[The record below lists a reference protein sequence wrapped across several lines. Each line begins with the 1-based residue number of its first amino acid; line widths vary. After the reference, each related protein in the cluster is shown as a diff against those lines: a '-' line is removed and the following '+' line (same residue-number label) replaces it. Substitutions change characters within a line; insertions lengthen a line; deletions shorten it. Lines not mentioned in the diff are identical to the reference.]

1 MKLSRLIM
9 KKLKFISLLSLG
21 AALVLTSCGGGGGH
35 VKSGGGSKNK
45 VGMNGWKTNDP
56 KGWFFPGKQQKPKGW
71 PNMVY

>member
-1 MKLSRLIM
+1 M

-21 AALVLTSCGGGGGH
+21 AALVLTSCGGGGGN

-56 KGWFFPGKQQKPKGW
+56 KGWFFRENNKSQKDGQTW
-71 PNMVY
+71 YM